1 MQFRVERQPN
11 KIFQSSSWIRNS
23 SFLTTVLFS
32 VLMRLGSW
40 PSGLV
45 CVVGRYKAGNVLSPC
60 SISAGRPEVTVDF
73 LSRQAFPLASLL
85 WTDKPLS
92 RLWFCFCLFAD
103 SWFNQLPNP
112 DSYTSPK
119 FFQSLFFF
127 PFHSRYQSGFNDL
140 LFSLQKLPP
149 NLNFTAFTL
158 FYLVPC
164 YQMKNSKVSF
174 VSQTSFS
181 AQTYPIFFII
191 FQIK

>member
-1 MQFRVERQPN
+1 MLLSADV
-11 KIFQSSSWIRNS
+11 SG
-23 SFLTTVLFS
+23 FLTLRGWCVWWEGT
-32 VLMRLGSW
+32 RLGM
-40 PSGLV
+40 
-45 CVVGRYKAGNVLSPC
+45 C
-60 SISAGRPEVTVDF
+60 SHGVPF
-73 LSRQAFPLASLL
+73 LQAAQRWL
-85 WTDKPLS
+85 WTSSPGRLS
-92 RLWFCFCLFAD
+92 HLLRFYEQTSLSVAFDFVFTCSLT
-103 SWFNQLPNP
+103 P
-112 DSYTSPK
+112 DLISYQILTVIPH
-119 FFQSLFFF
+119 QSFSNLSFFF

-164 YQMKNSKVSF
+164 YQMNNSKVSF